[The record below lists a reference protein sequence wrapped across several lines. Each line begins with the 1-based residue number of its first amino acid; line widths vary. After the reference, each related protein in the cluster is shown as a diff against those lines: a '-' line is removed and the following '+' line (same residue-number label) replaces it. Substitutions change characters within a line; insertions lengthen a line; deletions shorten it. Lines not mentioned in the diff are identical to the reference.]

1 MKDNSLSK
9 ISSTS
14 MKVINLEQ
22 GDVLHFLKN
31 SAESFKGF
39 GEVYFSKINAYSIKA
54 WKLHKK
60 MTLNLIVPIGT
71 FKFVFYSHVS
81 NTFRVEE
88 IGESNYRRLY
98 VPPRIWFGFKGISKG
113 TSLVANLADIE
124 HDPKEAIKKNLD
136 EISYDWNLL

>member
-22 GDVLHFLKN
+22 GDVLHFMKN

-39 GEVYFSKINAYSIKA
+39 GEVYFSKINTYSIKG

-71 FKFVFYSHVS
+71 VKFAASQGQPALQY
-81 NTFRVEE
+81 
-88 IGESNYRRLY
+88 
-98 VPPRIWFGFKGISKG
+98 
-113 TSLVANLADIE
+113 TSALMHIAARFVG
-124 HDPKEAIKKNLD
+124 
-136 EISYDWNLL
+136 W